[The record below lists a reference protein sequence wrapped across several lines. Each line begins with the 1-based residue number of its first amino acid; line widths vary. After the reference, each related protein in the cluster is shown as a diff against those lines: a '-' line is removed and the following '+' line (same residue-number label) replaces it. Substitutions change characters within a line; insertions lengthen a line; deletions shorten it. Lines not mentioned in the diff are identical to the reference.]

1 MGNKTNKRKIL
12 VLSGSILPILSSC
25 LYSFG
30 SQYQQGA
37 PEGYVF
43 YYGLES
49 MLSDGSQNKML
60 LDSVISPSGKVV
72 SLEEDER
79 LGRRPLI
86 TAKKSEGEIYGYAYN
101 ESIGVLFSYSY
112 LTGEVTSLAEVGPSE
127 DVWRYSLRAR
137 FLSFDSHIFLCFNT
151 FSYWLNENEAQ
162 RMDGRILYSNDSG
175 YFYCKTEGE
184 NCDTVITYYSY
195 SDGSTSRSSFSY
207 KDFGTNSSFIYSDSP
222 DGAFF
227 CQKDHKTLQSFDV
240 NAKEWTEK
248 EMANKDTPGEMGV
261 GILRVDSSMKESAT
275 TEHPDLQ
282 KDVRSP
288 YYLFR
293 EDNETYLGSW
303 FDESWSRKI
312 PFISSVADA
321 QHVSELGKIW
331 FYGGLDNDIG
341 VTYSIEDDA
350 FAKEKMPG
358 MNSKSKFYFSYP
370 VFETDDYSFEVR
382 MCRDKTIDLNTLYD
396 LKFLLIRT
404 NKKNGDVYKMQEKRT
419 GLNWMDYSFFPDYVD
434 TSKSL

>member
-1 MGNKTNKRKIL
+1 MGNKTNKRKII
-12 VLSGSILPILSSC
+12 VLAGSILPMLSSC
-25 LYSFG
+25 LYSYG

-37 PEGYVF
+37 PEGYIF

-60 LDSVISPSGKVV
+60 LDSVVSPSGKVV
-72 SLEEDER
+72 SLEENER

-86 TAKKSEGEIYGYAYN
+86 TAKKSEGEIYGYAFN

-112 LTGEVTSLAEVGPSE
+112 LTGEVKSLAEVDSSE
-127 DVWRYSLRAR
+127 VTHGYGHDAS
-137 FLSFDSHIFLCFNT
+137 FLSFDSHVFLRFNT
-151 FSYWLNENEAQ
+151 FSYWLNDNETQ
-162 RMDGRILYSNDSG
+162 RIDGRILYSNDSG

-184 NCDTVITYYSY
+184 NCDTIISYYSY
-195 SDGSTSRSSFSY
+195 GDGSTSRSSFSY
-207 KDFGTNSSFIYSDSP
+207 KDFDTNSSFIYSDSP

-227 CQKDHKTLQSFDV
+227 CQEDHKTLQSFDA
-240 NAKEWTEK
+240 NTKEWTAK
-248 EMANKDTPGEMGV
+248 EMANKEVSSGFEI
-261 GILRVDSSMKESAT
+261 GILRMDPSMKKSAT
-275 TEHPDLQ
+275 TEHPSLQ

-303 FDESWSRKI
+303 FDENWSRKI
-312 PFISSVADA
+312 PFISNVVDT

-331 FYGGLDNDIG
+331 FYGGFDNDIG
-341 VTYSIEDDA
+341 VTYSIKDDT

-358 MNSKSKFYFSYP
+358 MDSKSRYYFSYP
-370 VFETDDYSFEVR
+370 VFETNDYSFEVR

-404 NKKNGDVYKMQEKRT
+404 NKKNGDVYKMQSKRT
-419 GLNWMDYSFFPDYVD
+419 GFNWMDYSFFPDYVD

>member
-1 MGNKTNKRKIL
+1 MKNHKRKIL
-12 VLSGSILPILSSC
+12 VLSGSIFPMLSSC
-25 LYSFG
+25 LYSY
-30 SQYQQGA
+30 SPQYKQGA

-49 MLSDGSQNKML
+49 MLSDGSQEKML
-60 LDSVISPSGKVV
+60 LDNVVSPSGKVV
-72 SLEEDER
+72 SLEENER

-86 TAKKSEGEIYGYAYN
+86 TAKKSDGEIYGYAFN

-112 LTGEVTSLAEVGPSE
+112 RTGEVKSLTEIGPSE
-127 DVWRYSLRAR
+127 DTWGYSRRAR
-137 FLSFDSHIFLCFNT
+137 FSSFDSHIFLCFNT
-151 FSYWLNENEAQ
+151 FSYWLNENDAQ
-162 RMDGRILYSNDSG
+162 RIDGRILYSNDSG

-184 NCDTVITYYSY
+184 NYDTVISYYSY
-195 SDGSTSRSSFSY
+195 VDGSTSRSSFSY
-207 KDFGTNSSFIYSDSP
+207 KDFDTNSSFIYSDSP

-227 CQKDHKTLQSFDV
+227 CQEDHKTLQSFDA
-240 NAKEWTEK
+240 NTKEWTAK
-248 EMANKDTPGEMGV
+248 EMANKEVSSGFEI
-261 GILRVDSSMKESAT
+261 GILRMDPSMKKSAAIGF
-275 TEHPDLQ
+275 PDLQ

-312 PFISSVADA
+312 PFISEVTDT

-331 FYGGLDNDIG
+331 FYGSSDNDIG
-341 VTYSIEDDA
+341 VTYSIEDDT

-358 MNSKSKFYFSYP
+358 MDSKSRFYFSYP
-370 VFETDDYSFEVR
+370 IFETDDYSFEVR
-382 MCRDKTIDLNTLYD
+382 MCQDKTIDLNTLYD
-396 LKFLLIRT
+396 LEFLLIRT

-419 GLNWMDYSFFPDYVD
+419 GFNWMDYSFFPDYVD